1 MARNGPAQPC
11 NCSASCSSGTP
22 FVSGTIV
29 STHSSCSIIMPA
41 KKAKMQAGTYEK
53 LCVAKAQ
60 AQRPSDTM

>member
-1 MARNGPAQPC
+1 
-11 NCSASCSSGTP
+11 
-22 FVSGTIV
+22 
-29 STHSSCSIIMPA
+29 MPA